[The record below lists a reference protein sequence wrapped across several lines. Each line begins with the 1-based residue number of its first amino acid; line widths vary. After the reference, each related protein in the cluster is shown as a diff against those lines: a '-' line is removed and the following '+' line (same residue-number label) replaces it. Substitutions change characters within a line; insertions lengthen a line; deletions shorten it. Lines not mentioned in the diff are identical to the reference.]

1 MHATGAGARILVV
14 EDDPLI
20 LELVT
25 TRLGIAGYEVF
36 YARDGVSAMERLA
49 EVRPKGMILDINM
62 PRLDGFGVLQKM
74 KSAGLTTS
82 VPTLV
87 LTARRQPEDV
97 RRAVELGA
105 KDFLSKPFDDQQ
117 LLARV
122 ARLLRKPAPR
132 AEQPSVLI

>member
-1 MHATGAGARILVV
+1 MGATATGARLLVV
-14 EDDPLI
+14 EDDPMI

-36 YARDGVSAMERLA
+36 YARDGVSALERLV
-49 EVRPKGMILDINM
+49 EVRPKGLILDINM

-74 KSAGLTTS
+74 KEMGLSAQ

-87 LTARRQPEDV
+87 LTARRQPDDV

-105 KDFLSKPFDDQQ
+105 KDFLSKPFQDAQ

-122 ARLLRKPAPR
+122 ARLLRNTR
-132 AEQPSVLI
+132 AHSAENSVLI